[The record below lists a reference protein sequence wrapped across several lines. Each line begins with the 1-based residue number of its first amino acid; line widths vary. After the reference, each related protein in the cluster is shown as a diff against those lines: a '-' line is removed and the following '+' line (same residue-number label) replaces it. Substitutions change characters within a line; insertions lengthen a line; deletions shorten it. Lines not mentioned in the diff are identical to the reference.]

1 MEQILAEAEALD
13 RTQPVLGRIHLL
25 TPILIVIGMVVFLSI
40 LGQLDTYMVAGLA
53 ALPLGKFIVL
63 AGAVDDIGL
72 NQWQLALMIVFM
84 DTWVAYVLAYN
95 LHHVYRIPRLGPWL
109 HNVQNYCRYW
119 LNEYPLMRRWAI
131 TGVVLF
137 VVVPLSGT
145 GAPGGALLGRIVGL
159 RARTILAAVFTG
171 SVIGCGIMVAFAA
184 QISSS
189 FAEVQGEWWFRAIGI
204 SILVILLIILWR
216 LGMHISRAAKR
227 FADAQGNQERGK
239 QAQAESTK

>member
-1 MEQILAEAEALD
+1 MEQILADAEELD
-13 RTQPVLGRIHLL
+13 RAQPMLGRIHLI
-25 TPILIVIGMVVFLSI
+25 TPILIVIGLYVV
-40 LGQLDTYMVAGLA
+40 LGYLDVWDKFTLAGLA

-63 AGAVDDIGL
+63 GGAADIGL
-72 NQWQLALMIVFM
+72 NQWELALMVVFM
-84 DTWVAYVLAYN
+84 DTWAAYVLAYN
-95 LHHVYRIPRLGPWL
+95 LHHLYKVPRLGPWL

-119 LNEYPLMRRWAI
+119 LHEYPLMRRWAI

-159 RARTILAAVFTG
+159 RPRTILAAVFTG
-171 SVIGCGIMVAFAA
+171 SILGCGIMVAFAA

-204 SILVILLIILWR
+204 SILAILLIVLWR
-216 LGMHISRAAKR
+216 LGVHISRAANQ
-227 FADAQGNQERGK
+227 FAVTQTERS
-239 QAQAESTK
+239 QAESTKR